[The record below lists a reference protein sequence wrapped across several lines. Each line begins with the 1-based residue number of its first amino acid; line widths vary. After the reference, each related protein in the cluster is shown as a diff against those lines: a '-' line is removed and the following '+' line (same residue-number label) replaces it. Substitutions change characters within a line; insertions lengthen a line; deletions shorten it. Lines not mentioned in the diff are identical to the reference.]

1 MGQKTHPIGF
11 RLGIIRG
18 WDSNWYT
25 DGSYAE
31 KLVEDDKIRKYL
43 HARLKRAGLSRVV
56 IERTPKRVILTLHTS
71 RPGVVIGRGGA
82 EVEKLREELKKL
94 TEKDIQININ
104 EIKRPEL
111 DASLVAQN
119 IAQQLEGRISFR
131 RAMKQA
137 LGASMRMGA
146 QGIRI
151 KLSGRLG
158 GAEMG
163 RTEQY
168 MEGRVPL
175 HTLRADIDYADAT
188 AFTIQGQKY
197 TIRLRK
203 LYDLPFGDFA
213 ILVVGGKPAAAP
225 QKTIPLKID
234 DDTTIEAVYLAHTGG
249 HLKGFLNKCSVTVSS
264 PDNRVDKSDMQRAV
278 ENAKRKH
285 LPPGRVYIHHIRN
298 GYRLDGRPV
307 ENPASMR
314 GEHLEVGYW

>member
-1 MGQKTHPIGF
+1 MGQKTNPIGF
-11 RLGIIRG
+11 RLGVIRG

-25 DGSYAE
+25 DGSYAN
-31 KLVEDDKIRKYL
+31 KLVEDDQIRKYL
-43 HARLKRAGLSRVV
+43 QARLKRAGLSRVV
-56 IERTPKRVILTLHTS
+56 IERTPKRVIITLHTS

-131 RAMKQA
+131 RAMKQS
-137 LGASMRMGA
+137 LGAAMRMGA

-175 HTLRADIDYADAT
+175 HTLRADVDYADAT
-188 AFTIQGQKY
+188 AFTVYGTTGVKVWIFHGE
-197 TIRLRK
+197 I
-203 LYDLPFGDFA
+203 
-213 ILVVGGKPAAAP
+213 IGKPDLSPNAYAQRQAATAP
-225 QKTIPLKID
+225 PPP
-234 DDTTIEAVYLAHTGG
+234 ERRRRTGED
-249 HLKGFLNKCSVTVSS
+249 K
-264 PDNRVDKSDMQRAV
+264 PDRSRG
-278 ENAKRKH
+278 
-285 LPPGRVYIHHIRN
+285 GRGR
-298 GYRLDGRPV
+298 GRGGRGQDGG
-307 ENPASMR
+307 NQS
-314 GEHLEVGYW
+314 GL